1 MKSRAEQLDEMSKAI
16 LAATDR
22 IRYYKQQDKMLQSK
36 IKRLK
41 RNERTHRLCTRGG
54 MIEAFI
60 QEPEKLSDDQ
70 VILTKSTKSRLEE
83 LEAARDELENKIAL
97 EKLAKPRISE
107 EFVRFFLERFR
118 DLDLSKLEHRKMLI
132 EVFLNAVY
140 VFNDKIVISCN
151 YKDGTKTVNFSEM
164 ESALTLRASASGSD
178 LDCPGAPQPLI
189 LVESG
194 AVLSSLF
201 FFGQFA
207 QDSPDQRA

>member
-70 VILTKSTKSRLEE
+70 VMELLSVAFRQPEVSGLLQKMLEE
-83 LEAARDELENKIAL
+83 
-97 EKLAKPRISE
+97 
-107 EFVRFFLERFR
+107 
-118 DLDLSKLEHRKMLI
+118 
-132 EVFLNAVY
+132 
-140 VFNDKIVISCN
+140 
-151 YKDGTKTVNFSEM
+151 TKAN
-164 ESALTLRASASGSD
+164 
-178 LDCPGAPQPLI
+178 PLP
-189 LVESG
+189 EG
-194 AVLSSLF
+194 
-201 FFGQFA
+201 
-207 QDSPDQRA
+207 

>member
-70 VILTKSTKSRLEE
+70 VMELLTVAFREPEVSGLLQKMLEE
-83 LEAARDELENKIAL
+83 
-97 EKLAKPRISE
+97 
-107 EFVRFFLERFR
+107 V
-118 DLDLSKLEHRKMLI
+118 
-132 EVFLNAVY
+132 
-140 VFNDKIVISCN
+140 
-151 YKDGTKTVNFSEM
+151 KTN
-164 ESALTLRASASGSD
+164 
-178 LDCPGAPQPLI
+178 PLP
-189 LVESG
+189 EG
-194 AVLSSLF
+194 
-201 FFGQFA
+201 
-207 QDSPDQRA
+207 